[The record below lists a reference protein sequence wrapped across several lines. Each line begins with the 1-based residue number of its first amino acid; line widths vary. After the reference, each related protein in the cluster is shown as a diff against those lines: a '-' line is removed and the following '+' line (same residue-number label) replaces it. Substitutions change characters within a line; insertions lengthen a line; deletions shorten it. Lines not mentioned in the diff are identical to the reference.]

1 MWKTTMPNCTS
12 KRRARMELIGY
23 KKCSTCKNIEK
34 LLDQEGL
41 DYHYR
46 EIDKETPSVEELKD
60 LHKRSGLDIQKF
72 FNSSGMVY
80 RELNLKDKLKDMDLE
95 EKYKLLASNGMLIK
109 RPILVTKDQVLVGP
123 QVKKF
128 LLGE

>member
-1 MWKTTMPNCTS
+1 
-12 KRRARMELIGY
+12 MELIGY

-41 DYHYR
+41 DYNYR

-123 QVKKF
+123 QVKKY

>member
-1 MWKTTMPNCTS
+1 
-12 KRRARMELIGY
+12 MELIGY

-34 LLDQEGL
+34 LLDQEDL

-123 QVKKF
+123 QVKKY

>member
-1 MWKTTMPNCTS
+1 
-12 KRRARMELIGY
+12 MELIGY
-23 KKCSTCKNIEK
+23 KKCSTCKNIDK

-46 EIDKETPSVEELKD
+46 EIDKEPPSVEELKD

-123 QVKKF
+123 QVKKY

>member
-1 MWKTTMPNCTS
+1 
-12 KRRARMELIGY
+12 
-23 KKCSTCKNIEK
+23 
-34 LLDQEGL
+34 
-41 DYHYR
+41 
-46 EIDKETPSVEELKD
+46 
-60 LHKRSGLDIQKF
+60 
-72 FNSSGMVY
+72 MVY

-123 QVKKF
+123 QVKKY

>member
-1 MWKTTMPNCTS
+1 M
-12 KRRARMELIGY
+12 
-23 KKCSTCKNIEK
+23 
-34 LLDQEGL
+34 
-41 DYHYR
+41 
-46 EIDKETPSVEELKD
+46 EELKD

-123 QVKKF
+123 QVKKY

>member
-1 MWKTTMPNCTS
+1 
-12 KRRARMELIGY
+12 MELIGY

-34 LLDQEGL
+34 LLDQKGL

-109 RPILVTKDQVLVGP
+109 RPILVSKDQVLVGP

>member
-12 KRRARMELIGY
+12 KRRTGMELIGY

-123 QVKKF
+123 QVKKY